1 MKLMK
6 NIYQEELG
14 KQRYDLLKLING
26 KLKRNKNYGNKA
38 ISKPD

>member
-26 KLKRNKNYGNKA
+26 KLRNKNYGNKT